1 MQEKIDRHEV
11 LISDLRVVIA
21 RLDERTKTILEKL
34 VAAEQSRNE
43 IERRLAP
50 ASLEP
55 LAENVS
61 RWKGALAVIA
71 LIAGALGA
79 SITLF
84 MKRVLLN
91 L

>member
-43 IERRLAP
+43 IERRL
-50 ASLEP
+50 EP

-71 LIAGALGA
+71 VIAGALGA

-84 MKRVLLN
+84 MRRVLLN